1 MMNVARLGLITCL
14 LPVFLVFG
22 QTTVKAQELLTLEEA
37 ISIGLENNYNVQLF
51 RNLSEIAGNNHSL
64 GNAGFLPT
72 LSATATT
79 TERVEDSD
87 FIAGGESRSTSGARN
102 SNRNAALN
110 LNWTLF
116 DGFQMFRNYDRLG
129 FLQDVGDEELRL
141 QMELLVANV
150 TLGYH
155 NIIRINEQLK
165 ILENNIDVTEE
176 RIRIEETKV
185 DLGSGSEYDLLQA
198 RTDLNADR
206 AAYLRENN
214 SLTEAKIA
222 LNQLLSRTANTNFNV
237 TDDILI
243 DRNLSEEELYQ
254 RIITE
259 NTQLSIAR
267 MEKEISSLEVRAIR
281 GERFPELSLTSAY
294 SFNRSEN
301 DGGFIR
307 FNESTGFSVGLT
319 ARVNLFD
326 GFNLNRRVD
335 NAIIQSKNAEINYEI
350 QKLRLESDF
359 LGIYR
364 GYENSIELVD
374 LEERNLENAEQT
386 VDIALERFRLGSI
399 SSLELREAQRTF
411 LQAENRL
418 INAKFEAKVAETE
431 LLQLSGELGR
441 TLKGER

>member
-1 MMNVARLGLITCL
+1 MILVARLGFIILL
-14 LPVFLVFG
+14 LPVYILFG
-22 QTTVKAQELLTLEEA
+22 QTVAKSQDLLTLEEA
-37 ISIGLENNYNVQLF
+37 ISVGLESNYNVQLF
-51 RNLSEIAGNNHSL
+51 RNLSEIAENNRSL

-72 LSATATT
+72 ISATATS

-87 FIAGGESRSTSGARN
+87 FIAGGESRSTAGARN
-102 SNRNAALN
+102 SNRNAGLN

-116 DGFQMFRNYDRLG
+116 DGFQMFRSHDRLSV
-129 FLQDVGDEELRL
+129 LLDVGDEELRL
-141 QMELLVANV
+141 EMELLTANI
-150 TLGYH
+150 TLGYY
-155 NIIRINEQLK
+155 NIIRINEQLI
-165 ILENNIDVTEE
+165 ILENNIYVTEE
-176 RIRIEETKV
+176 RILIEETKV

-198 RTDLNADR
+198 RSDLNADR

-214 SLTEAKIA
+214 SLTQAKIV
-222 LNQLLSRTANTNFNV
+222 LNQLLSRAPDTNFNV
-237 TDDILI
+237 ADDIPI

-254 RIITE
+254 KIMID

-267 MEKEISSLEVRAIR
+267 MEKEISNLEVRTIR
-281 GERFPELSLTSAY
+281 GERYPEVSLTSGY

-326 GFNLNRRVD
+326 GFNLNRRVE
-335 NAIIQSKNAEINYEI
+335 NAKIQSKNAVINYDI

-359 LGIYR
+359 LTIYR
-364 GYENSIELVD
+364 AYQNSIELVD

-431 LLQLSGELGR
+431 LMQLSGELGR
-441 TLKGER
+441 LL

>member
-1 MMNVARLGLITCL
+1 MINVARLGLIIGL
-14 LPVFLVFG
+14 IPAYLIFG
-22 QTTVKAQELLTLEEA
+22 LTTAKAQNLLTLEEA
-37 ISIGLENNYNVQLF
+37 VSIGLENNYNVQIF
-51 RNLSEIAGNNHSL
+51 RNMNEIAENNHSL
-64 GNAGFLPT
+64 GNAGFLPNLT
-72 LSATATT
+72 ATATS
-79 TERVEDSD
+79 TERVEDSE
-87 FIAGGESRSTSGARN
+87 FSAGGEARRTSGARN

-110 LNWTLF
+110 FNWTLF
-116 DGFQMFRNYDRLG
+116 DGFQMFRSYDRLAV
-129 FLQDVGDEELRL
+129 LEEVGYEELRL
-141 QMELLVANV
+141 EMELLTANI
-150 TLGYH
+150 TLGYY
-155 NIIRINEQLK
+155 NIIRINEQLI
-165 ILENNIDVTEE
+165 ILENNIYVTEE
-176 RIRIEETKV
+176 RILIEETKV

-198 RTDLNADR
+198 RSDLNADR

-214 SLTEAKIA
+214 SLTEAKIV
-222 LNQLLSRTANTNFNV
+222 LNQLLSRAPDTNFSV
-237 TDDILI
+237 SDDIII
-243 DRNLSEEELYQ
+243 DRNLSEEELYE
-254 RIITE
+254 RIMME

-267 MEKEISSLEVRAIR
+267 MEREISSLEINTIQ
-281 GERFPELSLTSAY
+281 GERFPEVTLTSGY

-307 FNESTGFSVGLT
+307 FNESTGFSIGLT

-335 NAIIQSKNAEINYEI
+335 NAKIQSKNAEINYEI

-359 LGIYR
+359 LTIYR
-364 GYENSIELVD
+364 AYQNTIELVD

-431 LLQLSGELGR
+431 LMQLSGELGR
-441 TLKGER
+441 LL

>member
-1 MMNVARLGLITCL
+1 MMKLARLGIISFILSLFLIFSQKTI
-14 LPVFLVFG
+14 
-22 QTTVKAQELLTLEEA
+22 QAQNVLTLEEA
-37 ISIGLENNYNVQLF
+37 ISIGLENNYQIQIF
-51 RNLSEIAGNNHSL
+51 RNLSDIADNNRTL

-72 LSATATT
+72 LSATATS

-102 SNRNAALN
+102 SNRNAAVN

-116 DGFQMFRNYDRLG
+116 DGFRMFRTYDRLG
-129 FLQDVGDEELRL
+129 AVQDVVDEELRL
-141 QMELLVANV
+141 EMELMVAAV
-150 TLGYH
+150 TLGYY

-176 RIRIEETKV
+176 RIEIEETKV

-198 RTDLNADR
+198 RSDLNADM

-222 LNQLLSRTANTNFNV
+222 LNMLLSRSPNTEFDV
-237 TDDILI
+237 TDDIFI
-243 DRNLSEEELYQ
+243 DRNLPEEELYQ
-254 RIITE
+254 KIMTE
-259 NTQLSIAR
+259 NTQLAIAR
-267 MEKEISSLEVRAIR
+267 MEKDISNLEISEIR
-281 GERFPELSLTSAY
+281 GERFPEISLTSGY

-307 FNESTGFSVGLT
+307 FNESTGFSIGLT
-319 ARVNLFD
+319 ARINLFD

-335 NAIIQSKNAEINYEI
+335 NAKIQSKNAEIRYEN
-350 QKLRLESDF
+350 QKLRLEADF
-359 LGIYR
+359 FTLYR
-364 GYENSIELVD
+364 AYLNSIELVD
-374 LEERNLENAEQT
+374 LEERNLKNAELT
-386 VDIALERFRLGSI
+386 VEIALERFRLGSI
-399 SSLELREAQRTF
+399 SSLQLREAQRTF

-441 TLKGER
+441 ILTIE

>member
-1 MMNVARLGLITCL
+1 MMKLARLGIISFVLS
-14 LPVFLVFG
+14 LVFIFS
-22 QTTVKAQELLTLEEA
+22 QKTIQAQDVMTLEEA
-37 ISIGLENNYNVQLF
+37 ITIGLENNYQIQIF
-51 RNLSEIAGNNHSL
+51 RNLSDIAENNRTI

-72 LSATATT
+72 LSATATS

-102 SNRNAALN
+102 SNRNAAVN

-116 DGFQMFRNYDRLG
+116 DGFRMFRTYDRLG
-129 FLQDVGDEELRL
+129 VVQDVVDEELRL
-141 QMELLVANV
+141 EMELMVAAV
-150 TLGYH
+150 TLGYY

-176 RIRIEETKV
+176 RIEIEETKV

-198 RTDLNADR
+198 RSDLNADM

-222 LNQLLSRTANTNFNV
+222 LNMLLSRSPNTEFDV
-237 TDDILI
+237 TDDIFI
-243 DRNLSEEELYQ
+243 DRNLPEEELYQ
-254 RIITE
+254 KIMTE
-259 NTQLSIAR
+259 NTQLAIAR
-267 MEKEISSLEVRAIR
+267 MEKDISNLEISEIR
-281 GERFPELSLTSAY
+281 GERFPEISLTSGY

-307 FNESTGFSVGLT
+307 FNESTGFSIGLT

-335 NAIIQSKNAEINYEI
+335 NAKIQSKNAEIRYEN
-350 QKLRLESDF
+350 QKLRLEADF
-359 LGIYR
+359 FTLYR
-364 GYENSIELVD
+364 AYLNSIELVD
-374 LEERNLENAEQT
+374 LEERNLQNAELT
-386 VDIALERFRLGSI
+386 VEIALERFRLGSI
-399 SSLELREAQRTF
+399 SSLQLREAQRTF

-441 TLKGER
+441 ILTIE

>member
-1 MMNVARLGLITCL
+1 MMNVARFGLITCSL
-14 LPVFLVFG
+14 IFFLVLG
-22 QTTVKAQELLTLEEA
+22 LNTVKAQDLLTLEEA
-37 ISIGLENNYNVQLF
+37 ISIGLEKNYNVQLTK
-51 RNLSEIAGNNHSL
+51 NLSDIAENNHSV

-72 LSATATT
+72 LTGTATS

-87 FIAGGESRSTSGARN
+87 FSAGGESRSTLGARN
-102 SNRNAALN
+102 SSRNMALN
-110 LNWTLF
+110 FNWTLF

-129 FLQDVGDEELRL
+129 VLQDVGDEDLRL
-141 QMELLVANV
+141 EMELLTANI
-150 TLGYH
+150 TLGYY
-155 NIIRINEQLK
+155 NIIRINEQLI

-176 RIRIEETKV
+176 RIQIEETKV

-198 RTDLNADR
+198 QSDLNADR
-206 AAYLRENN
+206 AAFIRENN
-214 SLTEAKIA
+214 SLTEAKIV
-222 LNQLLSRTANTNFNV
+222 LNQLLSRSPDTNFSV
-237 TDDILI
+237 TDDISI
-243 DRNLSEEELYQ
+243 NRSLSEDELYQ
-254 RIITE
+254 RIMTE
-259 NTQLSIAR
+259 NTELSIAR
-267 MEKEISSLEVRAIR
+267 MEKEISSLEIKTIR
-281 GERFPELSLTSAY
+281 GERFPEISLTSGY

-319 ARVNLFD
+319 ASVNIFD

-359 LGIYR
+359 LTIFRAYQ
-364 GYENSIELVD
+364 NSIQLVD
-374 LEERNLENAEQT
+374 LEERNLDNAEQT
-386 VDIALERFRLGSI
+386 VEIALERFRLGSI

-431 LLQLSGELGR
+431 LLQLSGDLGR
-441 TLKGER
+441 LL

>member
-1 MMNVARLGLITCL
+1 MMKLARLGIISFVLS
-14 LPVFLVFG
+14 LVFIFS
-22 QTTVKAQELLTLEEA
+22 QKTIQAQDVMTLEEA
-37 ISIGLENNYNVQLF
+37 ITIGLENNYQIKIF
-51 RNLSEIAGNNHSL
+51 RNLSDIAENNRTI

-72 LSATATT
+72 LSATATS

-102 SNRNAALN
+102 SNRNAAVN

-116 DGFQMFRNYDRLG
+116 DGFRMFRTYDRLG
-129 FLQDVGDEELRL
+129 VVQDVVDEELRL
-141 QMELLVANV
+141 EMELMVAAV
-150 TLGYH
+150 TLGYY

-176 RIRIEETKV
+176 RIEIEETKV

-198 RTDLNADR
+198 RSDLNADM

-222 LNQLLSRTANTNFNV
+222 LNMLLSRSPNTEFDV
-237 TDDILI
+237 TDDIFI
-243 DRNLSEEELYQ
+243 DRNLPEEELYQ
-254 RIITE
+254 KIMTE
-259 NTQLSIAR
+259 NTQLAIAR
-267 MEKEISSLEVRAIR
+267 MEKDISNLEISEIR
-281 GERFPELSLTSAY
+281 GERFPEISLTSGY

-307 FNESTGFSVGLT
+307 FNESTGFSIGLT

-335 NAIIQSKNAEINYEI
+335 NAKIQSKNAEIRYEN
-350 QKLRLESDF
+350 QKLRLEADF
-359 LGIYR
+359 FTLYR
-364 GYENSIELVD
+364 AYLNSIELVD
-374 LEERNLENAEQT
+374 LEERNLQNAELT
-386 VDIALERFRLGSI
+386 VEIALERFRLGSI
-399 SSLELREAQRTF
+399 SSLQLREAQRTF

-441 TLKGER
+441 ILTIE

>member
-1 MMNVARLGLITCL
+1 MMISARLGLISFVISVTL
-14 LPVFLVFG
+14 IFG
-22 QTTVKAQELLTLEEA
+22 QKSIQAQDVMTLEEA
-37 ISIGLENNYNVQLF
+37 ISIGLENNYQVQLS
-51 RNLSEIAGNNHSL
+51 RNLSEIAENNRTF

-72 LSATATT
+72 LSATATS

-116 DGFQMFRNYDRLG
+116 DGFKMFRTFDRLG
-129 FLQDVGDEELRL
+129 VIQGVADEELRL
-141 QMELLVANV
+141 EMEFLVASV
-150 TLGYH
+150 TLGYY

-165 ILENNIDVTEE
+165 ILRNNIDVTEE
-176 RIRIEETKV
+176 RIEIEETKV

-198 RTDLNADR
+198 RSDLNADW

-214 SLTEAKIA
+214 LLNEAKIS
-222 LNQLLSRTANTNFNV
+222 LNMLLSRSPNTEFDV
-237 TDDILI
+237 TEDILI
-243 DRNLSEEELYQ
+243 DRNLPEGELYQ
-254 RIITE
+254 KIMTE
-259 NTQLSIAR
+259 NTQLAIAR
-267 MEKEISSLEVRAIR
+267 MEKSISNLEIKEIR
-281 GERFPELSLTSAY
+281 GERFPEISLTSGY
-294 SFNRSEN
+294 SFNRTEN

-307 FNESTGFSVGLT
+307 FNESIGFSIGLT

-326 GFNLNRRVD
+326 GFNMSRRVD
-335 NAIIQSKNAEINYEI
+335 NAKIQSKNAEIRYEN

-359 LGIYR
+359 FTLYR
-364 GYENSIELVD
+364 AYLNSIELVD
-374 LEERNLENAEQT
+374 LEERNLENAELT
-386 VDIALERFRLGSI
+386 VEIALERFRLGSI
-399 SSLELREAQRTF
+399 SSLQLREAQRTF

-441 TLKGER
+441 VLSLD

>member
-1 MMNVARLGLITCL
+1 MMKVKQKRVISFILPALLIFGL
-14 LPVFLVFG
+14 
-22 QTTVKAQELLTLEEA
+22 TTVKAQNLLTLEEA
-37 ISIGLENNYNVQLF
+37 VLIGLENNYNIQLSK
-51 RNLSEIAGNNHSL
+51 NLSEISENNRSL

-72 LSATATT
+72 LSATATS
-79 TERVEDSD
+79 TERIEDSD
-87 FIAGGESRSTSGARN
+87 FIAGGETRSTIGARN

-110 LNWTLF
+110 LDWTLF
-116 DGFQMFRNYDRLG
+116 DGFQMFTSYDRLG
-129 FLQDVGDEELRL
+129 VLKEIGDEELRL

-150 TLGYH
+150 TLGYY
-155 NIIRINEQLK
+155 NIIRINEQLI

-176 RIRIEETKV
+176 RILIEETKV

-198 RTDLNADR
+198 RSDLNADR
-206 AAYLRENN
+206 AAFLRENN
-214 SLTEAKIA
+214 SLTEAKIV
-222 LNQLLSRTANTNFNV
+222 LNQLLSRAPGSEFNV
-237 TDDILI
+237 SEEIII
-243 DRNLSEEELYQ
+243 DRNLPEEVLYQ
-254 RIITE
+254 RIMTE

-267 MEKEISSLEVRAIR
+267 MEMDISNLEIRAIR
-281 GERFPELSLTSAY
+281 GERFPEISLTSGY

-307 FNESTGFSVGLT
+307 FNESTGFSIGLT

-326 GFNLNRRVD
+326 GFNVKRRVD
-335 NAIIQSKNAEINYEI
+335 NAKIQSKNAEINFEN
-350 QKLRLESDF
+350 QKLSLESDF
-359 LGIYR
+359 FTIFRSYQ
-364 GYENSIELVD
+364 NSIELVD

-418 INAKFEAKVAETE
+418 INAKFDAKVAETE

-441 TLKGER
+441 VLSDY

>member
-1 MMNVARLGLITCL
+1 MMISARLGLISFIISVTL
-14 LPVFLVFG
+14 IFS
-22 QTTVKAQELLTLEEA
+22 QKSIQAQDVMTLEEA
-37 ISIGLENNYNVQLF
+37 ISIGLENNYQVQLS
-51 RNLSEIAGNNHSL
+51 RNLSEIAENNRTF

-72 LSATATT
+72 LSATATS

-116 DGFQMFRNYDRLG
+116 DGFKMFRTFDRLG
-129 FLQDVGDEELRL
+129 VIQGVADEELRL
-141 QMELLVANV
+141 EMEFLVASV
-150 TLGYH
+150 TLGYY

-165 ILENNIDVTEE
+165 ILRNNIDVTEE
-176 RIRIEETKV
+176 RIEIEETKV

-198 RTDLNADR
+198 RSDLNADW

-214 SLTEAKIA
+214 LLNEAKIS
-222 LNQLLSRTANTNFNV
+222 LNMLLSRSPNTEFDV
-237 TDDILI
+237 TEDILI
-243 DRNLSEEELYQ
+243 DRNLPEGELYQ
-254 RIITE
+254 KIMTE
-259 NTQLSIAR
+259 NTQLAIAR
-267 MEKEISSLEVRAIR
+267 MEKSISNLEIKEIR
-281 GERFPELSLTSAY
+281 GERFPEISLTSGY
-294 SFNRSEN
+294 SFNRTEN

-307 FNESTGFSVGLT
+307 FNESTGFSIGLT

-326 GFNLNRRVD
+326 GFNMSRRVD
-335 NAIIQSKNAEINYEI
+335 NAKIQSKNAEIRYEN

-359 LGIYR
+359 FTLYR
-364 GYENSIELVD
+364 AYLNSIELVD
-374 LEERNLENAEQT
+374 LEERNLENAELT
-386 VDIALERFRLGSI
+386 VEIALERFRLGSI
-399 SSLELREAQRTF
+399 SSLQLREAQRTF

-441 TLKGER
+441 VLSLD

>member
-1 MMNVARLGLITCL
+1 MMKLARLGIISFILSLFLIFSQKTI
-14 LPVFLVFG
+14 
-22 QTTVKAQELLTLEEA
+22 QAQNVLTLEEA
-37 ISIGLENNYNVQLF
+37 ISIGLENNYQIQIF
-51 RNLSEIAGNNHSL
+51 RNLSDIADNNRTL

-72 LSATATT
+72 LSATATS

-102 SNRNAALN
+102 SNRNAAVN

-116 DGFQMFRNYDRLG
+116 DGFRMFRTYDRLG
-129 FLQDVGDEELRL
+129 AVQDVVDEELRL
-141 QMELLVANV
+141 EMELMVAAV
-150 TLGYH
+150 TLGYY

-176 RIRIEETKV
+176 RIEIEETKV

-198 RTDLNADR
+198 RSDLNADM

-222 LNQLLSRTANTNFNV
+222 LNMLLSRSPNTEFDV
-237 TDDILI
+237 TDDIFI
-243 DRNLSEEELYQ
+243 DRNLPEEELYQ
-254 RIITE
+254 KIMTE
-259 NTQLSIAR
+259 NTQLAIAR
-267 MEKEISSLEVRAIR
+267 MEKDISNLEISEIR
-281 GERFPELSLTSAY
+281 GERFPEISLTSGY

-307 FNESTGFSVGLT
+307 FNESTGFSIGLT

-335 NAIIQSKNAEINYEI
+335 NAKIQSKNAEIRYEN
-350 QKLRLESDF
+350 QKLRLEADF
-359 LGIYR
+359 FTLYR
-364 GYENSIELVD
+364 AYLNSIELVD
-374 LEERNLENAEQT
+374 LEERNLQNAELT
-386 VDIALERFRLGSI
+386 VEIALERFRLGSI
-399 SSLELREAQRTF
+399 SSLQLREAQRTF

-441 TLKGER
+441 ILTIE

>member
-1 MMNVARLGLITCL
+1 MMKVKQKRVISFILPALLIFGL
-14 LPVFLVFG
+14 
-22 QTTVKAQELLTLEEA
+22 TTVKAQNLLTLEEA
-37 ISIGLENNYNVQLF
+37 VLIGLENNYNIQLS
-51 RNLSEIAGNNHSL
+51 RNLSEISGNNRSL

-72 LSATATT
+72 LSATATS

-87 FIAGGESRSTSGARN
+87 FSAGGESRSTIGARN

-110 LNWTLF
+110 LDWTLF
-116 DGFQMFRNYDRLG
+116 DGFQMFTSYDRLG
-129 FLQDVGDEELRL
+129 VLKEIGDEELRL

-150 TLGYH
+150 TLGYY
-155 NIIRINEQLK
+155 NIIRINEQLI

-176 RIRIEETKV
+176 RILIEETKV

-198 RTDLNADR
+198 RSDLNADR
-206 AAYLRENN
+206 AAFLRENN
-214 SLTEAKIA
+214 SLTEAKIV
-222 LNQLLSRTANTNFNV
+222 LNQLLSRAPGSEFNV
-237 TDDILI
+237 SEEIII
-243 DRNLSEEELYQ
+243 DRNLPEEVLYQ
-254 RIITE
+254 RIMTE

-267 MEKEISSLEVRAIR
+267 MEMDISNLEIRAIR
-281 GERFPELSLTSAY
+281 GERFPEISLTSGY

-307 FNESTGFSVGLT
+307 FNESTGFSIGLT

-326 GFNLNRRVD
+326 GFNVKRRVD
-335 NAIIQSKNAEINYEI
+335 NAKIQSKNAEINFEN
-350 QKLRLESDF
+350 QKLSLESDF
-359 LGIYR
+359 FTIFRSYQ
-364 GYENSIELVD
+364 NSIELVD

-441 TLKGER
+441 VLSDY